1 MYENHTLVRSSVWRK
16 TCNFA
21 GNMNKYGTLLVVDDN
36 PAILTA
42 MKICLG
48 SVFGRVVTLPDPGK
62 ILSVLARETDVE
74 AVLLD
79 MNFSPGLN
87 SGQDGLLWLRAI
99 VKKHP
104 GLPVVL
110 MTAYA
115 DIPLAVKGLKAGAAD
130 FVTKP
135 WDNDSLVRVM
145 KDAVDNTHCVESLEN
160 VTSHHVQRVL
170 EQCHGNMS
178 EAARLLGITRQTL
191 YAKIRKP

>member
-1 MYENHTLVRSSVWRK
+1 ME
-16 TCNFA
+16 
-21 GNMNKYGTLLVVDDN
+21 KYGTLLVVDDN

-48 SVFGRVVTLPDPGK
+48 SVFGRVVTLSDPGK
-62 ILSVLARETDVE
+62 ILSVMARETDVE

-145 KDAVDNTHCVESLEN
+145 KDAVDNTRCVESLEN